1 MTHPTRAASAR
12 RTLLPAIA
20 VGLAIPAL
28 ALAGCTSATP
38 ATEDDGLLHIVASTN
53 VYADI
58 AATIGGDLVTT
69 QAIIADSAADPHS
82 YEATTRDQLA
92 VADADLLILNGGGYD
107 PFMETLI
114 EASGA
119 TAPVITAVDVSGLL
133 DADQAA
139 DDHSAETAAP
149 DDHSAETAAPDA
161 HEGHDHVEGFNEHV
175 WYDFAAMEQLAE
187 EIAHEL
193 GALDPAGADTF
204 DSNAATFVTALE
216 GLQARQD
223 SFAAAHAGLSALVT
237 EPVPLYLLEGMGFVN
252 VTPDA
257 FTEAVEEGSE
267 ISVSVLDEVLQL
279 IGGGTVAILGYN
291 DQTTSPETERVLA
304 AAETAAVPVV
314 GFAETLPSGEDYV
327 SWMTANIDAV
337 EATVR

>member
-1 MTHPTRAASAR
+1 MTHSTRAARAR

-28 ALAGCTSATP
+28 ALAGCSSTTP
-38 ATEDDGLLHIVASTN
+38 ASEDEGLLNIVASTN

-107 PFMETLI
+107 SFMETLI

-133 DADQAA
+133 E
-139 DDHSAETAAP
+139 DDHADEETAEAE
-149 DDHSAETAAPDA
+149 DHSEETAEAED

-175 WYDFAAMEQLAE
+175 WYDLDAMEHLAE
-187 EIAHEL
+187 EIAAEL
-193 GALDPAGADTF
+193 GAIDPNGAATF
-204 DSNAATFVTALE
+204 DSNAATFVASLEALHE
-216 GLQARQD
+216 RQE
-223 SFAAAHAGLSALVT
+223 SFAAEHGGLSALVT

-252 VTPDA
+252 VTPEA

-267 ISVSVLDEVLQL
+267 ISVSVLVEVESAPERARAVADGTAADLED
-279 IGGGTVAILGYN
+279 GRRSARHWTVASTASMFAVIH
-291 DQTTSPETERVLA
+291 ET
-304 AAETAAVPVV
+304 
-314 GFAETLPSGEDYV
+314 
-327 SWMTANIDAV
+327 
-337 EATVR
+337 